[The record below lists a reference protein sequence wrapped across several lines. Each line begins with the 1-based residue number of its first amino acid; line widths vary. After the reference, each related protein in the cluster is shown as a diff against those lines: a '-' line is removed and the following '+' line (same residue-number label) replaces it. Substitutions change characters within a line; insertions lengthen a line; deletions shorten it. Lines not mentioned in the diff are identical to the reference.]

1 MDQHPCSSLQ
11 LAKDPA
17 FNERVAACMW
27 NQAQTYQ
34 NSLDAAIEALAMD
47 TLRGTTMAQPSMVN
61 MIASFP
67 GVVEGATVMLGDG
80 SEIVDQTA
88 ITDAAILG
96 QVQSNWKT
104 VADLFYTPPT
114 PPTP

>member
-1 MDQHPCSSLQ
+1 MTYTLVTQ
-11 LAKDPA
+11 LAKDPDFTA
-17 FNERVAACMW
+17 RVAACMW
-27 NQAQTYQ
+27 NQSQTYQ
-34 NSLDAAIEALAMD
+34 SNPDPASASLAMD

-67 GVVEGATVMLGDG
+67 GVVEGATVTLGDA

-96 QVQSNWKT
+96 QVQANWKT

-114 PPTP
+114 TPP

>member
-1 MDQHPCSSLQ
+1 MTYTLVNQ
-11 LAKDPA
+11 LAKDPS
-17 FNERVAACMW
+17 FNERIAACMW
-27 NQAQTYQ
+27 NQSQTYR
-34 NSLDAAIEALAMD
+34 NDPDPASAAMAMD

-61 MIASFP
+61 MISSFP
-67 GVVEGATVMLGDG
+67 GVVEGATVTLGDA

-96 QVQSNWKT
+96 QVQANWKT

-114 PPTP
+114 PPA